1 MARVTRDYG
10 LWLTFPSILG
20 QLVATALAA
29 TYAGLA
35 MRFQPGTAM
44 LFVALAA
51 VAVGAV
57 ALYGAI
63 RARIATRT
71 LRRLRTS
78 APTKEGLTAAIKEVA
93 SGADN
98 VFWVGIQSWAASSVL
113 VGLAMKGL
121 GDHVSWGLFLRVCGL
136 GVLFGPLGS
145 MLAYLLVTVRARE
158 LLEELAAQGLTPQEV
173 IAALPPN
180 RSQLRLRLVLF
191 TAVLVVIPA
200 VLTADTSATL
210 SQHAFE
216 KVVSVAAPLQRDA
229 AALSR
234 RDAVMVVGVL
244 GGLVFGLAMAAA
256 FIMGTALS
264 RPMRRIAHQATR
276 IAAGDLGRVGL
287 IPAEDEVWAVSA
299 AFTTMQAH
307 LAEVLGKLKQA
318 GLRIGVTTEQIV
330 ATSGRYEAGAA
341 TQAGAL
347 NQTSATT
354 EELARSARQIAE
366 NGASVATIAQTTLD
380 AAHTGQQ
387 SAEAFAGSVDRICHD
402 NQAISDAVLTLS
414 KRVQQIGKIVVF
426 INGVADRSDLLA
438 LSAELEGTKAGD
450 VGRGFSLVAGEMRR
464 LAENILESTREIE
477 ELIEEIRDATRGVA
491 AATEEG
497 VKATEVG
504 AGLAGQVS
512 HALETLVGLAGQ
524 TSDAV
529 RAISLSTQQQQTGT
543 DQLAEAMGD
552 ILRVTQ
558 QGLQTTKQVSAANA
572 GLSALAKDL
581 QGVVERFRIDG

>member
-10 LWLTFPSILG
+10 HWLTAPSILG
-20 QLVATALAA
+20 QLVATGLAA
-29 TYAGLA
+29 AYAGLA
-35 MRFQPGTAM
+35 MRFQDGTAM
-44 LFVALAA
+44 LFVGLAA

-57 ALYGAI
+57 AVYGAV
-63 RARIATRT
+63 RARIATKT
-71 LRRLRTS
+71 LRRLAMS
-78 APTKEGLTAAIKEVA
+78 APSKDGLIGAIKEVA
-93 SGADN
+93 SGADCI
-98 VFWVGIQSWAASSVL
+98 FWVGIQSWAVSSVA

-121 GDHVSWGLFLRVCGL
+121 GDAVSWGLCLRVCGL

-145 MLAYLLVTVRARE
+145 MLAYLLVTLRARD
-158 LLEELAAQGLTPQEV
+158 LVEELAAQGLTPHEV
-173 IAALPPN
+173 ISALPPR
-180 RSQLRLRLVLF
+180 RSQIRVRLVAF
-191 TAVLVVIPA
+191 TAVLVIIPA
-200 VLTADTSATL
+200 VLTADTAATL
-210 SQHAFE
+210 SQHAFD
-216 KVVSVAAPLQRDA
+216 KVASVKAPLQRDVA
-229 AALSR
+229 AVER
-234 RDAVMVVGVL
+234 RDAVLVVGVL
-244 GGLVFGLAMAAA
+244 GGLVLSLAMVAT

-276 IAAGDLGRVGL
+276 IAAGDLGKVGL

-299 AFTTMQAH
+299 AFTTMQVH
-307 LAEVLGKLKQA
+307 LTEVLSKLKGA
-318 GLRIGVTTEQIV
+318 GLRIGATTEQII

-341 TQAGAL
+341 AQAGAL

-366 NGASVATIAQTTLD
+366 NGSSVAAIAQTTLD
-380 AAHTGQQ
+380 AAQSGQE
-387 SAEAFAGSVDRICHD
+387 SAEAFAGSVERICHD
-402 NQAISDAVLTLS
+402 NQAISDAVLKLS
-414 KRVQQIGKIVVF
+414 KRVQQIGKIVSF

-497 VKATEVG
+497 VKATQVG

-512 HALETLVGLAGQ
+512 EALGAIVGLAGQ

-529 RAISLSTQQQQTGT
+529 RAISLSTQQQQSGT

-558 QGLQTTKQVSAANA
+558 QSLQTTKQVGAANA
-572 GLSALAKDL
+572 GLSTLAKDL
-581 QGVVERFRIDG
+581 QGVVERFRIEG